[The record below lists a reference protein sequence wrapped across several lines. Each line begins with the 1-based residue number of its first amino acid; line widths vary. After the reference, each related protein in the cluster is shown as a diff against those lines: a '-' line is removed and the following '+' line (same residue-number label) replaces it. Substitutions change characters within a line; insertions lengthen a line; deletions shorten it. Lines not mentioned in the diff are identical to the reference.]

1 MKIEIVKELSLNIK
15 FAVKIFKLI
24 YNFLILKVHFFEHYM
39 IVNDLNG
46 FNEEEFEEVGATK
59 IKDGIFIGDDFSS
72 SVSFLNFR
80 IIF

>member
-1 MKIEIVKELSLNIK
+1 
-15 FAVKIFKLI
+15 
-24 YNFLILKVHFFEHYM
+24 M